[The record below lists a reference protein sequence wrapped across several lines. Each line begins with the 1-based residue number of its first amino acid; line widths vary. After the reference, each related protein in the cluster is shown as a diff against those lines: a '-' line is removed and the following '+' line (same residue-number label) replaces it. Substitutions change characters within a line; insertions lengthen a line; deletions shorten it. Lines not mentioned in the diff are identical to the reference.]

1 MAKKDIYRLDLVV
14 GVKGDGE
21 TKVKLK
27 ATEKFAEQTEKRIK
41 RLNKIKVSPSV
52 RVVDKAS
59 STLAKISR
67 KSARLNRVI
76 TSTAK
81 VIDKASPIFNKIK
94 SKATIFNRPINAV
107 INVKDKTSE
116 AVNKVK
122 AKMQNLAAA
131 TIISLNMRADPALRA
146 ISLTRNKL
154 SELSSKIS
162 AFGGKTYQA
171 IVNIKDNV
179 SPTLQSIDSK
189 TNSFIKNVVTKF
201 GAIATAGAVAFG
213 GLGAG
218 ASIKGFAEFEQG
230 MKNVQAVSGATTIQM
245 QQLTDKAREMGR
257 TTAFTSTDAAKAL
270 EYMGMA
276 GWKTDDM
283 ISGLPGILNLAAA
296 GSVDLGVASDIV
308 TDGLTAMGLTAKD
321 TDKYVDVMAAT
332 ITNSNTSVEL
342 MGETMKYVGSV
353 GGALGVKMSDLSLA
367 IGLMGNAS
375 IKGSQAGTALR
386 SGLTRLIKPPKE
398 AASALEKYGI
408 EVKKTE
414 NGSLDLVGTMNELRT
429 KLGGLDATTKGSAL
443 AMIFGQEAMAGWAA
457 IVNASEQDFNK
468 LSNAIENSSGKA
480 KEVADIKLESLN
492 GQFELLKSAVDD
504 VKLSLGERLAPYT
517 KDFVKWLISKMPEI
531 GDSVVKAVDS
541 ITTNIPKITNVVSA
555 IALFAGGAGTLA
567 ESMLLIMG
575 PIGWITLGIGLLV
588 GAFVLAYQKSETFR
602 NKINE
607 LGQQVMGFLGPVITF
622 IKDKLMELGSKFMD
636 LIGKLA
642 PLGSALMELG
652 IVVINVLSPIIE
664 FIAGVFITR
673 LIIAFSTVVNVI
685 SGVLG
690 AISTIIGGIT
700 SVISGLTDF
709 IVGVFTGNW
718 SQAWEGVK
726 SIFSGVVGIISGLW
740 EGLVSLLTAPVDAV
754 VDILDS
760 MFKEK
765 ADGIKK
771 IWSNIKEF
779 LRHPIKGVV
788 NIVKSVFGGD
798 KSEKKSN
805 TKHATGGIF
814 TTPHYALFAEEP
826 GGEAVIPLNGK
837 RRDRAIS
844 LWKETGEKLG
854 MVNKDRYRNAG
865 NKSSY
870 FTTGDRSRFE
880 PKGSNEYGISTR
892 DADSDGGPTF
902 PVYTPNPSTSPS
914 PIEVNVE
921 VNNNFEDDVDEE
933 YIVNEATRK
942 FAQKLKETLSN
953 IK

>member
-1 MAKKDIYRLDLVV
+1 
-14 GVKGDGE
+14 
-21 TKVKLK
+21 
-27 ATEKFAEQTEKRIK
+27 
-41 RLNKIKVSPSV
+41 
-52 RVVDKAS
+52 
-59 STLAKISR
+59 
-67 KSARLNRVI
+67 
-76 TSTAK
+76 
-81 VIDKASPIFNKIK
+81 
-94 SKATIFNRPINAV
+94 
-107 INVKDKTSE
+107 
-116 AVNKVK
+116 
-122 AKMQNLAAA
+122 
-131 TIISLNMRADPALRA
+131 
-146 ISLTRNKL
+146 
-154 SELSSKIS
+154 
-162 AFGGKTYQA
+162 
-171 IVNIKDNV
+171 
-179 SPTLQSIDSK
+179 
-189 TNSFIKNVVTKF
+189 
-201 GAIATAGAVAFG
+201 
-213 GLGAG
+213 
-218 ASIKGFAEFEQG
+218 
-230 MKNVQAVSGATTIQM
+230 
-245 QQLTDKAREMGR
+245 
-257 TTAFTSTDAAKAL
+257 
-270 EYMGMA
+270 
-276 GWKTDDM
+276 
-283 ISGLPGILNLAAA
+283 
-296 GSVDLGVASDIV
+296 
-308 TDGLTAMGLTAKD
+308 
-321 TDKYVDVMAAT
+321 
-332 ITNSNTSVEL
+332 
-342 MGETMKYVGSV
+342 
-353 GGALGVKMSDLSLA
+353 MSDLSLA

-541 ITTNIPKITNVVSA
+541 ITTNIPKITNVLKDLLPVISGLVASFITFKVMMSGMSIITTIVPIISNVVSA